1 MNFDKIRVLQVDDKF
16 EVGGGVGGIV
26 RYFSTVFPKLS
37 KNYQLTVC
45 SLSPE
50 DKGTQ
55 YLRDDGFD
63 ITCIAKGK
71 FDVTKLF
78 DLLRI
83 IKSEQIDILHSHSF
97 ASADFCR
104 LASLLTGVPVV
115 VQQHFCHSV
124 PGYQRFA
131 DALLSKVP
139 VNVIAV
145 SDSVKRFMVNKQFY
159 NSDSIKV
166 VYNGIDLEPGLD
178 QDNVKSNDLE
188 PDSKKT
194 KKRTEPSLNN
204 ASLRDEFNINPD
216 HKIISTIGRLH
227 YIKGQQILFAA
238 IPAVIRKFP
247 EITLVV
253 VGEGEL
259 KNELECIAE
268 EHGFSEKVKFIGFRN
283 DVESIMAQSDMVVV
297 PSLSDAFPLAALEAM
312 KCGCAI
318 VASKIDGLAE
328 MLSDRKN
335 ALLVPANDTVAL
347 ANGILELLN
356 NPMLSQKLGQQALL
370 NVTRFSAQESA
381 NHISTI
387 YDEIYKNRSSGS

>member
-1 MNFDKIRVLQVDDKF
+1 MQIDKIKVLQVDDKF

-37 KNYQLTVC
+37 ENYQVTVC

-55 YLRDDGFD
+55 YLRDDGFNV
-63 ITCIAKGK
+63 TCIAKGK

-131 DALLSKVP
+131 DALLRKVA
-139 VNVIAV
+139 VKVIAV
-145 SDSVKRFMVNKQFY
+145 SESVKRFMINKQFY

-166 VYNGIDLEPGLD
+166 VYNGIDLELD
-178 QDNVKSNDLE
+178 LDKDQNNLKPNNLE
-188 PDSKKT
+188 SADIKT
-194 KKRTEPSLNN
+194 KKYTEPSSNK
-204 ASLRDEFNINPD
+204 ASLRDEFSINPD
-216 HKIISTIGRLH
+216 DKIISTIGRLH

-238 IPAVIRKFP
+238 IPAVVRKFP
-247 EITLVV
+247 AITLVV

-259 KNELECIAE
+259 KNELERIAE

-283 DVESIMAQSDMVVV
+283 DVESIMEQSDVVV
-297 PSLSDAFPLAALEAM
+297 IPSLSDACPLAALEAM

-318 VASKIDGLAE
+318 VASKVDGLAE

-335 ALLVPANDTVAL
+335 ALLVPVKNTSDL
-347 ANGILELLN
+347 ASGILQLLN
-356 NPMLSQKLGQQALL
+356 NSALAQKLGQQA
-370 NVTRFSAQESA
+370 NIDVNKFSVQETA
-381 NHISTI
+381 NRISET
-387 YDEIYKNRSSGS
+387 YDEICKNRS

>member
-1 MNFDKIRVLQVDDKF
+1 VQIDKIKVLQVDDKF

-37 KNYQLTVC
+37 ENYQVTVC

-55 YLRDDGFD
+55 YLRDDGFNV
-63 ITCIAKGK
+63 TCIAKGK

-131 DALLSKVP
+131 DALLRKVA
-139 VNVIAV
+139 VKVIAV
-145 SDSVKRFMVNKQFY
+145 SESVKRFMINKQFY

-166 VYNGIDLEPGLD
+166 VYNGIDLELD
-178 QDNVKSNDLE
+178 LDKDQNNLKPNNLE
-188 PDSKKT
+188 SADIKT
-194 KKRTEPSLNN
+194 KKYTEPSSNK
-204 ASLRDEFNINPD
+204 ASLRDEFSINPD
-216 HKIISTIGRLH
+216 DKIISTIGRLH

-238 IPAVIRKFP
+238 IPAVVRKFP
-247 EITLVV
+247 AITLVV

-259 KNELECIAE
+259 KNELERIAE

-283 DVESIMAQSDMVVV
+283 DVESIMEQSDVVV
-297 PSLSDAFPLAALEAM
+297 IPSLSDACPLAALEAM

-318 VASKIDGLAE
+318 VASKVDGLAE

-335 ALLVPANDTVAL
+335 ALLVPVKNTSDL
-347 ANGILELLN
+347 ASGILQLLN
-356 NPMLSQKLGQQALL
+356 NSALAQKLGQQA
-370 NVTRFSAQESA
+370 NIDVNKFSVQETA
-381 NHISTI
+381 NRISET
-387 YDEIYKNRSSGS
+387 YDEICKNRS